1 MIRTF
6 FMSFF
11 ISIIQPSF
19 IFSLSVCLSLCLSI
33 HLISPFLNSLFLV
46 NIYVFL
52 SCISLF
58 DVNFCLCLSQPVA
71 FFFHIPSCC
80 PCPYIFNAFVFLS
93 VLFFTCHLSLYHR
106 KYSNV
111 THRDPVLGFIF
122 IFFQR
127 LSFPIAFLL
136 PMVQRRKLT
145 KERIIRSYAFF
156 ALFTRNFIT

>member
-71 FFFHIPSCC
+71 FFFTFHHAVRVHTSLTLLFSCPFSSLLATFLC
-80 PCPYIFNAFVFLS
+80 TTENILMLHTETQCLALSLIFFNACHFLS
-93 VLFFTCHLSLYHR
+93 RFCCQWYKDGS
-106 KYSNV
+106 S
-111 THRDPVLGFIF
+111 
-122 IFFQR
+122 QR
-127 LSFPIAFLL
+127 S
-136 PMVQRRKLT
+136 V
-145 KERIIRSYAFF
+145 
-156 ALFTRNFIT
+156 